1 MYAWKSWKEV
11 LELGRFIDFQND
23 EGTFSIDTSTIPFF
37 RYHHCLRALPLR
49 TQMRQ
54 VFLIDASCM
63 LARHGSENSLDEDTL
78 YLFPSLPDAKACERF
93 IAGSADDRNIF
104 TVTEASS
111 ADGARSTVVVKE
123 CDQGYPDE
131 INNALLGMPQC
142 ML

>member
-1 MYAWKSWKEV
+1 
-11 LELGRFIDFQND
+11 
-23 EGTFSIDTSTIPFF
+23 
-37 RYHHCLRALPLR
+37 
-49 TQMRQ
+49 
-54 VFLIDASCM
+54 M

-93 IAGSADDRNIF
+93 IAGSADDRSIF
-104 TVTEASS
+104 TVTEASGEA

-131 INNALLGMPQC
+131 INNALLGMQC